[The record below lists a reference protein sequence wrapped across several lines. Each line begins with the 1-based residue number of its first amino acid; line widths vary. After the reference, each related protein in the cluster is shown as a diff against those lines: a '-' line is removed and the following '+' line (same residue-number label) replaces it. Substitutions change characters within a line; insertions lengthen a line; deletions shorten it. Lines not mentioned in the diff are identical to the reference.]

1 MNKRNFN
8 VAVGVTIL
16 WLVGIFG
23 IYLFDLFERPTTFNE
38 LGDFLAGVFSPI
50 AFLWLI
56 LGYIQQGKQ
65 LEQNTRAL
73 EQQEYALRLQI
84 DEMKESVK
92 QQTYLVETQREQYEL
107 LVKSVEPLL
116 VIQNCKYDYFGYEGT
131 EHESKSSIRVI
142 FDLINLGGVA
152 NEFYIRNS
160 RNQACCHLEQIGIKE
175 RKLIEIDLDELDL
188 EIDSLSQ
195 RFTGELIFD
204 FKNVYGVNIVL
215 NYEVF
220 IQMES
225 EFLEQE
231 EICHMYRSG

>member
-1 MNKRNFN
+1 MNQNSLSWGIGLTAIWCI
-8 VAVGVTIL
+8 AVSFLI
-16 WLVGIFG
+16 WLGG
-23 IYLFDLFERPTTFNE
+23 YSLPTELNT
-38 LGDFLAGVFSPI
+38 LGDFLAGACAPI
-50 AFLWLI
+50 AFFWLI

-65 LEQNTRAL
+65 LEQNTKAL
-73 EQQEYALRLQI
+73 EQQEYALILQI

-92 QQTYLVETQREQYEL
+92 QQTYLVETQGEQYEL

-131 EHESKSSIRVI
+131 EHEGKSSIRVI

-175 RKLIEIDLDELDL
+175 RKLIEIDFDELDL

-204 FKNVYGVNIVL
+204 FKNVYGINIVL